1 MVAPFKY
8 MPIYAMENFPPG
20 FFLHPKS
27 QEFIPVCAK
36 CYKGL
41 RRKHIDYH
49 SICNCADAIN
59 RNYMVPTTAAG
70 GLYPLAHT
78 ISTERERVASELE
91 PLMATWGDIHETGE
105 EHLRAHEVSHD
116 AIGLLIQRT
125 TTYVTDA
132 LNDTM

>member
-1 MVAPFKY
+1 MQSIPIGRYELPLNSQASFTVVAPFKY

-78 ISTERERVASELE
+78 ISTERKRVASEL
-91 PLMATWGDIHETGE
+91 
-105 EHLRAHEVSHD
+105 
-116 AIGLLIQRT
+116 
-125 TTYVTDA
+125 
-132 LNDTM
+132 